1 MGYLYERTGAWTVPL
16 LCLLTV
22 LVPLCVAAVY
32 VSRPQL
38 IEDHLVA

>member
-16 LCLLTV
+16 LCLLTL
-22 LVPLCVAAVY
+22 LVPLCLAAIY

-38 IEDHLVA
+38 IEDQLTA